1 MNILLDGN
9 LIFPPSEI
17 MCVRDVTL
25 YSTIWGR
32 FTVLVE
38 IEKTYTDQV
47 WKRMKSRG
55 AFDYVEDI
63 VDVNEE
69 HGLII
74 SDRKRSNIRVSK
86 ICCENLSSIID
97 RLRYFG

>member
-9 LIFPPSEI
+9 LTFPPSEI

-25 YSTIWGR
+25 YSTIWGK
-32 FTVLVE
+32 FTVLIE

-47 WKRMKSRG
+47 WKWMKSKG
-55 AFDYVEDI
+55 AFDYIEDI

-69 HGLII
+69 RGLII
-74 SDRKRSNIRVSK
+74 SDRSRSNIRVNK
-86 ICCENLSSIID
+86 ICCENIGVILN

>member
-9 LIFPPSEI
+9 LTFPPSEI

-25 YSTIWGR
+25 YGTIWGK

-47 WKRMKSRG
+47 WRWLKSRG

-69 HGLII
+69 HGLLI
-74 SDRKRSNIRVSK
+74 SDRRRSNIRVNK
-86 ICCENLSSIID
+86 ICCENLVNI
-97 RLRYFG
+97 LNGFGYFG

>member
-9 LIFPPSEI
+9 LTFPPSEI

-25 YSTIWGR
+25 YSTIWGQ
-32 FTVLVE
+32 FSVLVE
-38 IEKTYTDQV
+38 IEKIYTDQV

-63 VDVNEE
+63 VDVDEE
-69 HGLII
+69 SGLRI

-86 ICCENLSSIID
+86 ICCENLNSILN
-97 RLRYFG
+97 RLRRFG